1 MRLSKLIKSGIRNLA
16 VNKMRTG
23 LAILGI
29 VIGIGSVIALVSM
42 GEASKAAVASQIQS
56 IGSNLLTVSPGFT
69 SSGGVRGAFGGA
81 KTLTDEDANAI
92 KTSSEITTIKNVS
105 PEYSS
110 RAQVIAGRKNTNTQ
124 VVGVEPI
131 YTEVRKINLS
141 FGSFVTIQQLTSM
154 SKVAVLGPSVVE
166 DLFGRDV

>member
-69 SSGGVRGAFGGA
+69 SSGGVRGALGGA
-81 KTLTDEDANAI
+81 TTLTNEDDE
-92 KTSSEITTIKNVS
+92 K
-105 PEYSS
+105 
-110 RAQVIAGRKNTNTQ
+110 RNTQ
-124 VVGVEPI
+124 GLQPRA
-131 YTEVRKINLS
+131 YFL
-141 FGSFVTIQQLTSM
+141 
-154 SKVAVLGPSVVE
+154 
-166 DLFGRDV
+166 